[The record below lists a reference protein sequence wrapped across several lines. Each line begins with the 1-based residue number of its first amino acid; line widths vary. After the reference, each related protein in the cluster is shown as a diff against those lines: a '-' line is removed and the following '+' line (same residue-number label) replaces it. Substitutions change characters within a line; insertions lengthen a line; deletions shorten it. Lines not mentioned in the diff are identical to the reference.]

1 MAAGTKKSPD
11 ERTLVA
17 QVRVETLQAD
27 ERAATLELVKGPGAP
42 CTIRLTRDAMLI
54 GRDPSVEIAI
64 DSRELSRRH
73 LRITRVGDEHMC
85 LDQESVNGVF
95 LNGVKIHSAVLRD
108 GDQLQLADCVF
119 IYRGQA

>member
-1 MAAGTKKSPD
+1 MAAGTKKTPD
-11 ERTLVA
+11 ERTLVS

-27 ERAATLELVKGPGAP
+27 ERLATLQLVKGPGAP
-42 CTIRLTRDAMLI
+42 LTFSLTEDAMML
-54 GRDPSVEIAI
+54 GRDPSVEIAV

-73 LRITRVGDEHMC
+73 LRITRIGDEHMC
-85 LDQESVNGVF
+85 LDQGSVNGVF